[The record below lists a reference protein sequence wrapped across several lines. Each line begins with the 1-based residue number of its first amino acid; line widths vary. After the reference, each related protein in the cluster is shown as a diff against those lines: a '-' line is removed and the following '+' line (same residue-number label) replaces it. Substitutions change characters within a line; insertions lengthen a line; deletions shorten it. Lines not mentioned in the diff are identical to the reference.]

1 MVYYFEAFVTLFCM
15 SGHYVKTSA
24 WIITTIIVVIT
35 TTATRALVIILV
47 SLESRLIYFR
57 YFEVF
62 ASLLFQSVL
71 LSAFVPC
78 NAVCLL
84 TADNFT

>member
-1 MVYYFEAFVTLFCM
+1 
-15 SGHYVKTSA
+15 
-24 WIITTIIVVIT
+24 
-35 TTATRALVIILV
+35 
-47 SLESRLIYFR
+47 
-57 YFEVF
+57 VF